1 MSQPR
6 ISVIMPVWNGDRF
19 VAEAVD
25 SILAQSFTD
34 WELIVVDGGSTD
46 RTMEIL
52 ARYKDPR
59 VRIFQTPNAGTGS
72 GLVAGRNLAI
82 AESRASWIACQ
93 DADDISLPRRLEIQW
108 HALNRTPDAVLS
120 YTDVEF
126 IGDQTGNPGHAWMP
140 RTRALL
146 ALKLCCQFPVVH
158 STTMFKKDSVLAAG
172 GYEGLYAEDYRL
184 LGKLVELGRPV
195 AVPQKLLKFR
205 LHAVSASKRFK
216 QGMIDTAQQLRLDH
230 CQRFM
235 QLPDEKARRA
245 RAILNQEPGIRRADW
260 WWFVR
265 HCVPRL
271 RWQSA
276 EMLAWVAWQSLK
288 RIV

>member
-1 MSQPR
+1 MSLPR

-25 SILAQSFTD
+25 SILAQTFTD
-34 WELIVVDGGSTD
+34 WELIVVDGGSAD

-52 ARYKDPR
+52 SRYRDPR
-59 VRIFQTPNAGTGS
+59 VRIFQTPNSGTGS

-82 AESRASWIACQ
+82 AESRAPWIACQ
-93 DADDISLPRRLEIQW
+93 DADDIARPGRLAAQW
-108 HALNRTPDAVLS
+108 HALSRTPDAVLS

-126 IGDQTGNPGHAWMP
+126 IGDLTTRPGHARLP
-140 RTRALL
+140 RTRAFL
-146 ALKLCCQFPVVH
+146 ALRLCFQFPVVH
-158 STTMFKKDSVLAAG
+158 STTMFKKEAVLAAG
-172 GYEGLYAEDYRL
+172 GYQGLYCEDYRL

-205 LHAVSASKRFK
+205 LHAVSASKRFN

-235 QLPDEKARRA
+235 QLADEPARRA
-245 RAILNQEPGIRRADW
+245 RAVLGEEPGSRRGDW

-265 HCVPRL
+265 HCVPRM
-271 RWQSA
+271 RWHSA
-276 EMLAWVAWQSLK
+276 EMFAWVAWQSVK
-288 RIV
+288 RMV